1 MTITTVI
8 LGLEILLGLS
18 SVMFAIGGMMAVGAT
33 VEALQYAQNP
43 YLRQRRFKI
52 MLNKMNYA
60 FA

>member
-1 MTITTVI
+1 MAITTAI
-8 LGLEILLGLS
+8 PGLETLLGLF
-18 SVMFAIGGMMAVGAT
+18 SVMCAIGGMMAVGAV

>member
-1 MTITTVI
+1 MATTTVI
-8 LGLEILLGLS
+8 PGIETLLGLF
-18 SVMFAIGGMMAVGAT
+18 SVMFAIGGMMMVGAV
-33 VEALQYAQNP
+33 VEALQFAQNP

>member
-18 SVMFAIGGMMAVGAT
+18 SVMFAIGGMMGVGAI

-43 YLRQRRFKI
+43 YHRQRRFKI